1 MFRDSREPP
10 RTVVNRPPRGGHERV
25 VVLTFPF
32 PTLVF
37 FPISRAG
44 KRGGGATRPE
54 KPRASPLS
62 AETSRDAAGARPE
75 ASAHRRGA
83 DSRKRALAPSVVTP
97 RFWDKAATLAE
108 ETLGTLSPGSRRRLS
123 TIVST
128 KTGGARDERRKSSEL
143 PSSRAPDSARER
155 REKRRRGENGALTV
169 PDMLVPSG
177 ISGVSS
183 LVIPSPSGEHVGSP
197 RDLVSPHLGDLPSA
211 VGNGGET
218 TARELRRSPRGGA
231 VSAARAE
238 RGDLLSAVGPGE
250 KPVGGGFFPA
260 KKRRPPRLQIG
271 NDNASAPL
279 LDGDLGTPLLA
290 VGAGGGHVVGD
301 VPGLRGPPGRGSA
314 GMTLRKAVLERWGGI
329 PTPREQDMALTPN
342 DMNIALS
349 PTQFLST
356 PR

>member
-1 MFRDSREPP
+1 M
-10 RTVVNRPPRGGHERV
+10 
-25 VVLTFPF
+25 
-32 PTLVF
+32 
-37 FPISRAG
+37 
-44 KRGGGATRPE
+44 
-54 KPRASPLS
+54 RASPEIS
-62 AETSRDAAGARPE
+62 ADA
-75 ASAHRRGA
+75 SRGA
-83 DSRKRALAPSVVTP
+83 DSRKRALANSVVTP
-97 RFWDKAATLAE
+97 RFWDKAASLAE

-123 TIVST
+123 EIAST
-128 KTGGARDERRKSSEL
+128 KTGRVGDERRKAAEL
-143 PSSRAPDSARER
+143 PGAANDCQSRER
-155 REKRRRGENGALTV
+155 REKRRRGGALTV
-169 PDMLVPSG
+169 PDLLVPSG
-177 ISGVSS
+177 ISGVCG
-183 LVIPSPSGEHVGSP
+183 LVIPSPSEHAGSP
-197 RDLVSPHLGDLPSA
+197 GRDLASPHLGDLPSA

-218 TARELRRSPRGGA
+218 DARELRRSPRGGA
-231 VSAARAE
+231 VASARAE
-238 RGDLLSAVGPGE
+238 RGDLLSAVGPGG
-250 KPVGGGFFPA
+250 KQPRAGGPA

-271 NDNASAPL
+271 SDNASAPL

>member
-1 MFRDSREPP
+1 M
-10 RTVVNRPPRGGHERV
+10 
-25 VVLTFPF
+25 
-32 PTLVF
+32 
-37 FPISRAG
+37 
-44 KRGGGATRPE
+44 
-54 KPRASPLS
+54 RASPEIS
-62 AETSRDAAGARPE
+62 ADA
-75 ASAHRRGA
+75 SRGA
-83 DSRKRALAPSVVTP
+83 DSRKRALANSVVTP
-97 RFWDKAATLAE
+97 RFWDKAASLAE

-123 TIVST
+123 EIAST
-128 KTGGARDERRKSSEL
+128 RKTGRVGDKERRKAGAS
-143 PSSRAPDSARER
+143 PGAATTDSARER
-155 REKRRRGENGALTV
+155 REKRRRGGALTV
-169 PDMLVPSG
+169 PDLLVPSG
-177 ISGVSS
+177 ISGVCG
-183 LVIPSPSGEHVGSP
+183 LVIPSPSEHAGSP
-197 RDLVSPHLGDLPSA
+197 RFVASPHLGDLPSA

-218 TARELRRSPRGGA
+218 DARELRRSPRGGA
-231 VSAARAE
+231 VASARAE
-238 RGDLLSAVGPGE
+238 RGDLLSAVGPGG
-250 KPVGGGFFPA
+250 KQPRAGGPA

-271 NDNASAPL
+271 SDNASAPL

>member
-1 MFRDSREPP
+1 M
-10 RTVVNRPPRGGHERV
+10 
-25 VVLTFPF
+25 
-32 PTLVF
+32 F

-97 RFWDKAATLAE
+97 RFWDKAASLAE

-123 TIVST
+123 EIAST
-128 KTGGARDERRKSSEL
+128 KTGVRDERRKAREL
-143 PSSRAPDSARER
+143 PGAANDSAARER
-155 REKRRRGENGALTV
+155 REKRRRGGALTV
-169 PDMLVPSG
+169 PDLLVPSG
-177 ISGVSS
+177 ISGVCG
-183 LVIPSPSGEHVGSP
+183 LVIPSPSEHAGSP
-197 RDLVSPHLGDLPSA
+197 RDLASPYLGDLPSA

-218 TARELRRSPRGGA
+218 GARELRRSPRGGA
-231 VSAARAE
+231 VASARAE
-238 RGDLLSAVGPGE
+238 RGDLLSAVGPGD
-250 KPVGGGFFPA
+250 KPVAGGSFPA

-271 NDNASAPL
+271 SDNASAPL

>member
-1 MFRDSREPP
+1 M
-10 RTVVNRPPRGGHERV
+10 
-25 VVLTFPF
+25 
-32 PTLVF
+32 
-37 FPISRAG
+37 
-44 KRGGGATRPE
+44 
-54 KPRASPLS
+54 RASPEIS
-62 AETSRDAAGARPE
+62 ADA
-75 ASAHRRGA
+75 SRGA
-83 DSRKRALAPSVVTP
+83 DSRKRALANSVVTP
-97 RFWDKAATLAE
+97 RFWDKAASLAE

-123 TIVST
+123 EIAST
-128 KTGGARDERRKSSEL
+128 RKTDRVGDKERRKAEL
-143 PSSRAPDSARER
+143 PGAANDCQSRER
-155 REKRRRGENGALTV
+155 REKRRRGGALTV
-169 PDMLVPSG
+169 PDLLVPSG
-177 ISGVSS
+177 ISGVCG
-183 LVIPSPSGEHVGSP
+183 LVIPSPSEHAGSP
-197 RDLVSPHLGDLPSA
+197 RFVASPHLGDLPSA

-218 TARELRRSPRGGA
+218 DARERSASLRRSPRGGA
-231 VSAARAE
+231 VASARAE
-238 RGDLLSAVGPGE
+238 RGDLLSAVGPGG
-250 KPVGGGFFPA
+250 KQPRAGGPA

-271 NDNASAPL
+271 SDNASAPL